1 MTFTR
6 WLAEIGLISEQ
17 ITKLKISNFGLA
29 LISIVRC
36 SRIVRVLQVY
46 IDISKRLSRKY
57 LLDITLLAVQ
67 AN

>member
-57 LLDITLLAVQ
+57 MLDITLLAVQ